1 MRLLGVLRNTSVVS
15 ACPASSL
22 PSTIFPLG
30 THNFFIL
37 RVGSLGG
44 ADLCPSSP
52 TYQHFPSYSQVQD
65 FWCNPDWREERN
77 VCSCWVCWEEGV
89 SPELQTAILIL
100 EERTSLRMEP
110 AEKEHRPE
118 IETQSKNLICAPVCR
133 HTLYSIP
140 GIFSYMNK

>member
-1 MRLLGVLRNTSVVS
+1 MEIGYKDGVILQTSKESGKKKRGDLGFIGYIGICQKVNCGGAFQAEGKHEPGEGGMRLLGVLRNTSVVS

-77 VCSCWVCWEEGV
+77 VCSCWVC
-89 SPELQTAILIL
+89 
-100 EERTSLRMEP
+100 
-110 AEKEHRPE
+110 
-118 IETQSKNLICAPVCR
+118 
-133 HTLYSIP
+133 
-140 GIFSYMNK
+140 